1 MNNGITSEMIDA
13 YKRFAAARDS
23 LDHYGYLGA
32 TTGERRRYTRL
43 LNRAMDLAQA
53 GTAGHE
59 DPVFRRRWSALC
71 ALA

>member
-1 MNNGITSEMIDA
+1 MNNGITSEMIEA
-13 YKRFAAARDS
+13 YKRFAAARDA

>member
-1 MNNGITSEMIDA
+1 MEHGITNGMVEA
-13 YKRFAAARDS
+13 YKRFAAARDA
-23 LDHYGYLGA
+23 LDSYGYMGA
-32 TTGERRRYTRL
+32 TTGERRRYTLL

-59 DPVFRRRWSALC
+59 DPIFRRRWNALC